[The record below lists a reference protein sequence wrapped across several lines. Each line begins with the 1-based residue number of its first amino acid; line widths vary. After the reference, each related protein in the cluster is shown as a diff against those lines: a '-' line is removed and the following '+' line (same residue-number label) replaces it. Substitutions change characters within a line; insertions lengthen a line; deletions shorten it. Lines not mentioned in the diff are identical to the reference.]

1 MRAMHHPSFSHGL
14 IALFVAGALAACVAP
29 EGPGGGDPA
38 SPEVATEAQALRSSV
53 KVAINAVLITDF
65 AVPLACAGLNGSV
78 FIPDVSGNTHGTTI
92 SNSDC
97 HWNSASQLCEC
108 TVTFTQQR

>member
-1 MRAMHHPSFSHGL
+1 MR
-14 IALFVAGALAACVAP
+14 AP

-92 SNSDC
+92 CELGLSLE
-97 HWNSASQLCEC
+97 LCQPAVRVHRHLHPAALTRITWLRAFPC
-108 TVTFTQQR
+108 FA